1 MKTVEAKCVVVPM
14 EFAAGTVPGPYNF
27 KFIEGG
33 AEEPSVVVNSPTPSC
48 TVSLEAGEWVCV
60 AVRLNEAQDAELGE
74 QAFTTFTVPTASNVI
89 IGVVGSVEVSVSE
102 TVKTVKSVSV
112 KGR

>member
-1 MKTVEAKCVVVPM
+1 MKTVEARCVVAPM
-14 EFAAGTVPGPYNF
+14 EFPAGTLPGPYNF
-27 KFIEGG
+27 KFIKGDEQ
-33 AEEPSVVVNSPTPSC
+33 EPSVVVNSAVPSC

-102 TVKTVKSVSV
+102 TVKTVKSVNV
-112 KGR
+112 R

>member
-14 EFAAGTVPGPYNF
+14 EFPAGTAPGPYNF
-27 KFIEGG
+27 KFIKSGDVD
-33 AEEPSVVVNSPTPSC
+33 PSVVVNSPTPSC
-48 TVSLEAGEWVCV
+48 TVSLEAGEWACV

-74 QAFTTFTVPTASNVI
+74 AALVSFIVPTASTVV

-102 TVKTVKSVSV
+102 TVKTVKSVNV
-112 KGR
+112 R